1 MNQDD
6 PRNSTSPPSML
17 LPTKVIEHHFLNDS
31 VLYEA
36 FPPDQAPR
44 WTSLPVLKWIESLA
58 AATEQSD
65 QRGAL
70 TVADDIALSDPSPPP
85 PSTDEGLYRCPTP
98 PLLSDSSDDQ
108 PCGWDLSYI
117 EFNDPMAWM
126 YTRKMKVLARNFE
139 AMIGLAQSSQGVVDM
154 SEAYQMV
161 QTRLN
166 FTFDRILWQSR
177 STDTSMDGLCTTTQP
192 DSIENSEMRVL
203 LEHLYEETIQKL
215 KTLISGYQHSPQESN
230 QTYVPVASDISR
242 HSVSYP
248 PTPTKPTN
256 RHQSKQELGKF
267 MTAWLR
273 ANFTNP
279 YPDDEGL
286 AQMAQHCGTTN
297 QVISN
302 WLINARTRKW
312 RPAII
317 KACDLGRPS
326 DFLLEDSINIF
337 DGKPIRD
344 IGTQILRPREDTFQS
359 GALIHTK
366 CASSKHMVQHHFMN
380 HQFLNEEPDDLISLN
395 DDVLPVDHMTLEDDY
410 VSHYKRFRTH

>member
-1 MNQDD
+1 MNHDD
-6 PRNSTSPPSML
+6 SRISVAPSSML
-17 LPTKVIEHHFLNDS
+17 LPTKVAEHHFLDDS

-36 FPPDQAPR
+36 FPPDQASR
-44 WTSLPVLKWIESLA
+44 WTSLPILQWVESLA
-58 AATEQSD
+58 AATELAD
-65 QRGAL
+65 QRGTL
-70 TVADDIALSDPSPPP
+70 TLADDVALSEPSPHDIF
-85 PSTDEGLYRCPTP
+85 SSEEIYRCSTP
-98 PLLSDSSDDQ
+98 LLLSDSVDDQ
-108 PCGWDLSYI
+108 ACCWDLSYV
-117 EFNDPMAWM
+117 EYNDPEAVTF
-126 YTRKMKVLARNFE
+126 TRKMKVLAANFE
-139 AMIGLAQSSQGVVDM
+139 AMIGLAQSSQGIVNM

-177 STDTSMDGLCTTTQP
+177 SKEVSVDGLYASTLSK
-192 DSIENSEMRVL
+192 SIENSEMRVL
-203 LEHLYEETIQKL
+203 LNTLYEETIQKL
-215 KTLISGYQHSPQESN
+215 KTLITEYQPVTKGFEQQGSV
-230 QTYVPVASDISR
+230 VPVFSQ
-242 HSVSYP
+242 HYP
-248 PTPTKPTN
+248 STTSKPTN

-286 AQMAQHCGTTN
+286 AQMAQHCSTTN

-317 KACDLGRPS
+317 KACELGRPS

-344 IGTQILRPREDTFQS
+344 IGTQIWSPIKESARSVTF
-359 GALIHTK
+359 LETK
-366 CASSKHMVQHHFMN
+366 CASPKHLNNHHFMR
-380 HQFLNEEPDDLISLN
+380 HAFLNDEPDDLISLGN
-395 DDVLPVDHMTLEDDY
+395 DGLAVDHVALEEDY
-410 VSHYKRFRTH
+410 VPLDKRCRLY